1 MVSAVIDLLSAM
13 MAGYFATSKVNPD
26 FFLSAGEESGFGEV
40 LAALLGM
47 INLGFFVWGLNV
59 AARE

>member
-1 MVSAVIDLLSAM
+1 M